1 MIFVRLFNPFLLC
14 VLLHMH
20 VHAQVKPDTTFN
32 KNSDSL
38 SIQSKDT
45 DGDGVN
51 DDEDKCINEK
61 GPANNFGCPVID
73 KSRISIHYPILR
85 TVFFAN
91 NSSRLSAASIEILKT
106 SVARLKEWSPGIK
119 INIEGHTDNIGRDES
134 NRLLSRARIKAVMDY
149 LLLLGIDKS
158 RITYN
163 IYTGQHPIADPK
175 TKEGRAKNRRVEFSL
190 YE

>member
-1 MIFVRLFNPFLLC
+1 MICIRFFLPVLLC
-14 VLLHMH
+14 IFLHQH
-20 VHAQVKPDTTFN
+20 VHAQVNPNTAS
-32 KNSDSL
+32 KNNPDSL
-38 SIQSKDT
+38 SLQLKDT

-73 KSRISIHYPILR
+73 KSRIYIHYPVLR
-85 TVFFAN
+85 TVFFAI
-91 NSSRLSAASIEILKT
+91 NSSRLSAASVEILKT

-119 INIEGHTDNIGRDES
+119 INIEAHTDNIGRDEA
-134 NRLLSRARIKAVMDY
+134 NRLLSKARIKAVMDY
-149 LLLLGIDKS
+149 LLLSGIDKS

-175 TKEGRAKNRRVEFSL
+175 TKEGRAMNRRVEFTL